1 MSRIAVIAV
10 RLVALAALLGS
21 AGRLTAAEK
30 SAADL
35 LPPSTLL
42 YVQISQPKDVIG
54 LVLDHPL
61 RGDLE
66 QSPTFRQA
74 LEAPQFKQ
82 FRAVIGLIEKQTGIP
97 WRQALEATTGGGA
110 VLAVDPITGSAVLL
124 LRPDDSKTTQVVRD
138 AFFSLARQDAKNK
151 GKPDPIEVKTY
162 RGLTAYMAGDATIA
176 DLGPW
181 LLLGNKQG
189 FARAV
194 ADKFLDGGEAL
205 ADDRDFRAARDLAT
219 AGGAKPGVWAF
230 VRLAPLRAM
239 ATGQPWLDPKN
250 KSDNPA
256 AAFLLGGLI
265 PTLQKAPYL
274 AASLQLDRQAI
285 KLSVAAPSDPS
296 WVPAESKFYF
306 ATAGDGA
313 AKPLRPKNLALS
325 VSAYRDV
332 SAMWQAGPDLF
343 TESIAAQMAQTD
355 SGLSAVFGGKSF
367 SGEVLGAI
375 KPQFQL
381 VAVRRDFKA
390 EGARQPSVRFPAAAL
405 VLRVKPDQFAAVRR
419 HFRVGFQSLVAFA
432 NLDGASKGRPLLEIQ
447 TEKRGDAEIQFAT
460 YGDVDNDAAK
470 DKKATAD
477 DAGAGKAKQDMYL
490 NLSPAL
496 VMSPDHMIL
505 STSKNL
511 AEELADLAQT
521 ADANATISEN
531 TMIEVNAQRAA
542 ELIRDNREQLIA
554 QNMLEKGHDRAA
566 AEKEI
571 DVLQA
576 LVSYFEGAKLQLMP
590 AEKSIRLDLE
600 LKIRSK

>member
-1 MSRIAVIAV
+1 MSRVAVVCV
-10 RLVALAALLGS
+10 RLGVVAAFFGS
-21 AGRLTAAEK
+21 AGRLMAVEK

-35 LPPSTLL
+35 LPSSTLL
-42 YVQISQPKDVIG
+42 YVQISQPRDVIA
-54 LVLDHPL
+54 LLLDHPL

-66 QSPTFRQA
+66 QSATFRQA

-82 FRAVIGLIEKQTGIP
+82 FRSVIGLVERRAGVP
-97 WRQALEATTGGGA
+97 WRRALEAATGGGA
-110 VLAVDPITGSAVLL
+110 AFAFDPMTGGVVLL
-124 LRPDDSKTTQVVRD
+124 TRPDDPKTTQVVRD
-138 AFFSLARQDAKNK
+138 ALFSLAREDAKSK
-151 GKPDPIEVKTY
+151 GNPDPIAVKTY

-176 DLGPW
+176 DLGTW
-181 LLLGNKQG
+181 VMLSNKQG
-189 FARAV
+189 FAKAV
-194 ADKFLDGGEAL
+194 ADKFLDGGKTL
-205 ADDRDFRAARDLAT
+205 ADDREFRAARELAA
-219 AGGAKPGVWAF
+219 AGGANPSAWAF
-230 VRLAPLRAM
+230 VRLAALRAI
-239 ATGQPWLDPKN
+239 ATGQPWLDQKN

-256 AAFLLGGLI
+256 AEFLLGGLF

-274 AASLQLDRQAI
+274 AASFWLDRGDI
-285 KLSVAAPSDPS
+285 KLSVAAPNDPS

-306 ATAGDGA
+306 ASAGDGA
-313 AKPLRPKNLALS
+313 AAPLRPKNIVLS

-343 TESIAAQMAQTD
+343 TEAVAAQMAQTD

-375 KPQFQL
+375 KPQLQF

-390 EGARQPSVRFPAAAL
+390 EGAHQPAVRFPAAAL
-405 VLRVKPDQFAAVRR
+405 VLGIKPDQFAAVRR

-432 NLDGASKGRPLLEIQ
+432 NVDGASKGRPLLEIQ
-447 TEKRGDAEIQFAT
+447 NEKRGDAEIQFAT

-470 DKKATAD
+470 DKKGAAD
-477 DAGAGKAKQDMYL
+477 DAGAGSAKQDMYL

-496 VMSPDHMIL
+496 VLSPDHMIL

-511 AEELADLAQT
+511 AEELVDLAQT
-521 ADANATISEN
+521 RDANATIPEN
-531 TMIEVNAQRAA
+531 TLIEVNGQRTA

-571 DVLQA
+571 EVLQA
-576 LVSYFEGAKLQLMP
+576 LVSYFEGAKLRLVPGEQ
-590 AEKSIRLDLE
+590 SIRLDLE
-600 LKIRSK
+600 LKTKSK